1 MQREMQSSKC
11 GCSHLPVQVITGI
24 LKVSKEGDRAES
36 LGSSSRVRGGNRLSL
51 SALEGTE
58 IMSEAAPELGA
69 NIISLKVYG
78 S

>member
-24 LKVSKEGDRAES
+24 LKVSKEGDRAEKFRQLLS
-36 LGSSSRVRGGNRLSL
+36 GQGGNRLSL

-58 IMSEAAPELGA
+58 NMSEAAPELGA